1 MNSFPVSNRSIAVEI
16 NDEEQMEVPVSTVEK
31 PVFSVN
37 YPSDGDEDQFTEVTT
52 VPNSREGSALTSPT
66 DDGPQILTAEKIGT
80 NSSSDPFSTFSC
92 LNSRFRYVI
101 LLLAVLCLTSI
112 CSNMIAFNF
121 TGEEIELPNFNVH
134 KCLNLFAL
142 VIVMKR

>member
-1 MNSFPVSNRSIAVEI
+1 
-16 NDEEQMEVPVSTVEK
+16 MEVPVSTVEK